1 MAGFK
6 LIKVAAIAA
15 TTSLGGA
22 AAAQDFVQ
30 DWEGFYAGIHAEAST
45 YAVATT
51 DPNNS
56 FLNDFPEQSL
66 IVGHGGVTGGY
77 NYMLGENFIIGAEL
91 DYTSELAIDEFFSS
105 NAAETTG
112 VQFDWR
118 LEGITTLRGRAGF
131 VNGNAL
137 TYMTVGVANAT
148 SKMETYQVDTGNGI
162 VSCDTSNCA
171 ETSDDILGLALGAGV
186 DWAFREDW
194 VARVEIQHYAFE
206 NVQMPVLNSAKA
218 PLCGDTDQC
227 SLGHAPDVTSIRMG
241 VSYMF

>member
-45 YAVATT
+45 YAVTAT
-51 DPNNS
+51 DPNSS

-77 NYMLGENFIIGAEL
+77 NYMLGDNFVVGAEL

-105 NAAETTG
+105 NIAETTG
-112 VQFDWR
+112 MQLDWR

-137 TYMTVGVANAT
+137 TYMTVGVASAAANMQ
-148 SKMETYQVDTGNGI
+148 SYSVDTGNAI
-162 VSCDTSNCA
+162 TSCDGSNCA
-171 ETSDDILGLALGAGV
+171 EVTEDILGLAIGAGV

-194 VARVEIQHYAFE
+194 IARVEVQHYAFE
-206 NVQMPVLNSAKA
+206 NLQAPVLDSAGN
-218 PLCGDTDQC
+218 PYCSTGDQC
-227 SLGHAPDVTSIRMG
+227 SVGYAPDVTSIRMG